1 VTIKPPPSGGFET
14 TVSVL
19 IVGGGAAGLCAALA
33 AHEAGAE
40 VAILERDPLPRGSTA
55 LSAGLIPAAGTR
67 FQNALGIVDTPK
79 CFAGDIQIKAH
90 GEADGAIVDLVTE
103 QSGPTVEWLADRY
116 ALPFSVVDN
125 FDYPGHAARRMHG
138 LPSRS
143 GSELI
148 DRLRQAVE
156 QAGVP
161 LMTQATV
168 TALFSDA
175 ERRIHGIETTRPDAT
190 RDVIGCEALILACN
204 GYGGN
209 PALVAQHIP
218 EMQGALYFGHPGN
231 RGDAVTWGEALGAR
245 LLHMSGYQGHGSV
258 AHPHGILITWAA
270 IMEGGFQVNITGQ
283 RFSNESLGYSE
294 QAAKVIA
301 EPEAIAFDIFD
312 ERIAKIARQFEDFRQ
327 AEASGA
333 IVDADSIGE
342 LAARLK
348 LPSDALLESFAEVE
362 RLKRNDGTDK
372 FGRIFAGVS
381 PLSRPFKAVRVTG
394 ALFHTQGGLAV
405 DRHARVLDRDGR
417 TLPNLFAAGGAA
429 AGVSGGRASGYLSG
443 NGLLTATVLG
453 CVAGAAAAGICSCH
467 PARPKRHSEGR
478 VERGSVPQVFKDA
491 GK

>member
-1 VTIKPPPSGGFET
+1 VTIMPVPASGFST
-14 TVSVL
+14 AVPIL

-33 AHEAGAE
+33 AHEVGAE

-55 LSAGLIPAAGTR
+55 LSAGLIPAAATR
-67 FQNALGIVDTPK
+67 FQKALGIVDTPEL
-79 CFAGDIQIKAH
+79 FAEDILKKAH
-90 GEADGAIVDLVTE
+90 GEADGAIVDLVAT
-103 QSGPTVEWLADRY
+103 QSGPTVEWLAGRY
-116 ALPFSVVDN
+116 GLPFSVVDD

-148 DRLRQAVE
+148 DRLREAVE

-161 LMTQATV
+161 LLTDATV
-168 TALFSDA
+168 TALYCDP
-175 ERRIHGIETTRPDAT
+175 ERRIRGIEATRPDGT
-190 RDVIGCEALILACN
+190 RDMIGCEALILACN
-204 GYGGN
+204 GYGGD

-218 EMQGALYFGHPGN
+218 EMVGALYFGHPGN
-231 RGDAVTWGEALGAR
+231 RGDAVLWGEALGAR

-270 IMEGGFQVNITGQ
+270 IMEGGFQVNGRGQ
-283 RFSNESLGYSE
+283 RFSDESLGYSE

-312 ERIAKIARQFEDFRQ
+312 ERIATIARQFEDFRQ

-333 IVDADSIGE
+333 MIEADSIEG

-348 LPSDALLESFAEVE
+348 LPGDALLESFVEVE
-362 RLKRNDGTDK
+362 RLKRDGGTDA
-372 FGRIFAGVS
+372 FGRLFAGVS
-381 PLSRPFKAVRVTG
+381 PLSPPFKAVRVTG

-405 DRHARVLDRDGR
+405 DRRARVLDGNGS

-429 AGVSGGRASGYLSG
+429 AGVSGSQASGYLSG

-453 CVAGAAAAGICSCH
+453 RIAGTSAAEVCGLHGQA
-467 PARPKRHSEGR
+467 
-478 VERGSVPQVFKDA
+478 
-491 GK
+491 

>member
-1 VTIKPPPSGGFET
+1 MTLKPPPSEGFET
-14 TVSVL
+14 TVPILV
-19 IVGGGAAGLCAALA
+19 VGGGAAGLCAALA

-55 LSAGLIPAAGTR
+55 LSAGLIPAAQTR
-67 FQNALGIVDTPK
+67 FQTSRGIADTPEL
-79 CFAGDIQIKAH
+79 FAGDIRRKAH
-90 GEADGAIVDLVTE
+90 GEADGAIVDLVAA

-116 ALPFSVVDN
+116 HLPFSVVHD

-143 GSELI
+143 GGELI

-156 QAGVP
+156 QAGLP

-168 TALFSDA
+168 TALVGDA
-175 ERRIHGIETTRPDAT
+175 ERRIHGIETTRPDGA
-190 RDVIGCEALILACN
+190 RDLIGCDALILACN

-231 RGDAVTWGEALGAR
+231 RGDAVLWGEALGAR
-245 LLHMSGYQGHGSV
+245 LVHMSGYQGHGSV
-258 AHPHGILITWAA
+258 AHPHGILITWATM
-270 IMEGGFQVNITGQ
+270 MEGGFQVNTSGR

-294 QAAKVIA
+294 QAAAVIA
-301 EPEAIAFDIFD
+301 EPEAIAFSIFD
-312 ERIAKIARQFEDFRQ
+312 ERIAVIARQFEDFVH
-327 AEASGA
+327 AEANGA
-333 IVDADSIGE
+333 VIEADSIAA

-348 LPSDALLESFAEVE
+348 LPADALGETFAAVE
-362 RLKRNDGTDK
+362 RLKQSDGTDG
-372 FGRIFAGVS
+372 FGRSFAGVA
-381 PLSRPFKAVRVTG
+381 PLSPPFKAVRVTG

-405 DRHARVLDRDGR
+405 DRQARVLGRDGR

-429 AGVSGGRASGYLSG
+429 AGVSGSQASGYLSG

-453 CVAGAAAAGICSCH
+453 RIAGTSAAKICS
-467 PARPKRHSEGR
+467 RLRE
-478 VERGSVPQVFKDA
+478 V
-491 GK
+491 